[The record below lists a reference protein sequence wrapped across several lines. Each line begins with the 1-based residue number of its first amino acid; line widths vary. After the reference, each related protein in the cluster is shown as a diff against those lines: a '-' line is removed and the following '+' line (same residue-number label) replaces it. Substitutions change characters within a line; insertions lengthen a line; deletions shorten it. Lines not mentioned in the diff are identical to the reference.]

1 MYCMWYVQRQI
12 VSSGAS
18 VLYNIRLVVC
28 IIYVVF
34 IFVYIHM
41 SSGSHTCCVPSVGC
55 VLVVGEGGVH
65 MLHII
70 LLYGI

>member
-1 MYCMWYVQRQI
+1 MYRDK
-12 VSSGAS
+12 
-18 VLYNIRLVVC
+18 LLVVGHLYC
-28 IIYVVF
+28 IIFVQWF
-34 IFVYIHM
+34 ALFMLSLFFVYIHM
-41 SSGSHTCCVPSVGC
+41 SSGSHTCCVLSVGC

>member
-1 MYCMWYVQRQI
+1 VYCMWYVQRQI
-12 VSSGAS
+12 VSSGES

-28 IIYVVF
+28 IVYVVF
-34 IFVYIHM
+34 IFVYIRM
-41 SSGSHTCCVPSVGC
+41 SSGSHSCCVPSVGC
-55 VLVVGEGGVH
+55 VLVVH